1 MQAANQKYLH
11 CLPFFGAPPVRLKT
25 LRTLAFTLIE
35 LLVVIAIV
43 SVLAALLM
51 PALSKAQDRS
61 RTAVCAS
68 NLRQIGVATT
78 GYVSDYNGF
87 LPTYSGLMTWP
98 YSPNWMVVLRPYINK
113 QYFCADVG
121 GPVGSGDPKVA
132 RNIAMCPAYDSR
144 SMVALGAGLP
154 CRAQY
159 WTYTTYGM
167 NLHLASNRVVT
178 NGLSGTNGA
187 SGWQIVPWKL
197 SVIQRPSRCLLYL
210 ETSANDSSAFDDLYY
225 NPRHSTRVAD
235 FNAATFYNTSATQFP
250 LGIGASVAS
259 LRVDGHYE
267 PIAYLVSDVNVST
280 MPFTDRIN
288 GLWYGK

>member
-1 MQAANQKYLH
+1 MHTADQKH
-11 CLPFFGAPPVRLKT
+11 QPCLPILGAPPARLNT
-25 LRTLAFTLIE
+25 QRTAAFTLVE
-35 LLVVIAIV
+35 LLVVTAIIV
-43 SVLAALLM
+43 VLAALLM

-68 NLRQIGVATT
+68 NLRQIGMATS

-87 LPTYSGLMTWP
+87 LPTYSGLSTWP

-132 RNIAMCPAYDSR
+132 RNIAMCPAYNSL

-167 NLHLASNRVVT
+167 NLHLASNGIVT

-197 SVIQRPSRCLLYL
+197 SAIQRPSRCLLYI
-210 ETSANDSSAFDDLYY
+210 ETSSNDSSAFDDLYY
-225 NPRHSTRVAD
+225 NPRHSKRVAD
-235 FNAATFYNTSATQFP
+235 FNAATFYNTSASQFP
-250 LGIGASVAS
+250 LGIGASAAS

-267 PIAYLVSDVNVST
+267 PVAYLPSDVQGAMVYYN
-280 MPFTDRIN
+280 DRIN

>member
-1 MQAANQKYLH
+1 MQGADQKYLH

-87 LPTYSGLMTWP
+87 LPAHTGSTTVP
-98 YSPNWMVVLRPYINK
+98 YSPVWMVVLRPYINK

-121 GPVGSGDPKVA
+121 GSSGGMGSPQVT
-132 RNIAMCPAYDSR
+132 RNVAMCPAYDSHAI
-144 SMVALGAGLP
+144 SLNGAGAP
-154 CRAQY
+154 WRAQV

-167 NLHLASNRVVT
+167 NVHLDSGRFVIT
-178 NGLSGTNGA
+178 NVSTGA
-187 SGWQIVPWKL
+187 GGWQYVPWKL
-197 SVIQRPSRCLLYL
+197 STIQRPSQCFLYL
-210 ETSANDSSAFDDLYY
+210 ETSYNDCSAFDDLYY
-225 NPRHSTRVAD
+225 NPRHSRRVAD
-235 FNAATFYNTSATQFP
+235 FGAVTFYNTLPAQFP
-250 LGIGASVAS
+250 LGIGASAAS
-259 LRVDGHYE
+259 LRVDGHFE
-267 PIAYLVSDVNVST
+267 PIPFLPSDVQGGMGQN
-280 MPFTDRIN
+280 DRIN